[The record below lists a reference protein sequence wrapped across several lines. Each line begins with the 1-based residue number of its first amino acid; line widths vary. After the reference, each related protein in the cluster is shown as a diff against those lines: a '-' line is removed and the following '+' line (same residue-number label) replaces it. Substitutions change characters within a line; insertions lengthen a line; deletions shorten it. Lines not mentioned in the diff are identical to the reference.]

1 MQSIDPESLSTL
13 QTRIAYLKSF
23 TQFTQADAA
32 ALHAA
37 KPVIEALIPSIVD
50 AVYKKLLSYDITAKA
65 FLPRQTGYDGV
76 APTKL
81 EELDL
86 EHPMV
91 KFRMGFLKAYL
102 KKLVVADYDDLETWE
117 YFDKVGV
124 MHTGVAGFAHRAKKP
139 GLRVEYIHVGLL
151 LGYVVDLVIAAVLA
165 HPDLDNETRSAVLRA
180 LNKVIWIQND
190 LFARHYV
197 VDLETTNP
205 VAVPR
210 TGFLEGWTGPI
221 MAGAVVAVA
230 VGVLG
235 VQAIFFGPRRS

>member
-1 MQSIDPESLSTL
+1 MQSIDPKSLSIL

-23 TQFTQADAA
+23 IDFTQTDAA

-37 KPVIEALIPSIVD
+37 KPVVEALIPGIID

-65 FLPRQTGYDGV
+65 FVPRQTGYDGV

-86 EHPMV
+86 EHPMI
-91 KFRMGFLKAYL
+91 KYRMGFLKGYL
-102 KKLVVADYDDLETWE
+102 KKLVVADYDDLGTWE
-117 YFDKVGV
+117 YFDKVGI

-139 GLRVEYIHVGLL
+139 ALRVEYIHMGLL

-197 VDLETTNP
+197 VDQDTGNS
-205 VAVPR
+205 VAVPNK
-210 TGFLEGWTGPI
+210 GLWKGWTNHI
-221 MAGAVVAVA
+221 MTGAVVAV
-230 VGVLG
+230 GILG
-235 VQAIFFGPRRS
+235 VQTILWAS

>member
-1 MQSIDPESLSTL
+1 MQSIDPKSLSIL

-23 TQFTQADAA
+23 IHFTQADAA

-37 KPVIEALIPSIVD
+37 RPVVEALIPGIID

-65 FLPRQTGYDGV
+65 FVPRQTGYDGV
-76 APTKL
+76 APTKI
-81 EELDL
+81 EELNL

-91 KFRMGFLKAYL
+91 KFRMGFLKGYL
-102 KKLVVADYDDLETWE
+102 KKLVVADYDDLGTWE
-117 YFDKVGV
+117 YFDKVGI
-124 MHTGVAGFAHRAKKP
+124 MHTGAAGFAHRAKKP
-139 GLRVEYIHVGLL
+139 GLRVEYIHMGLL

-197 VDLETTNP
+197 VDLD
-205 VAVPR
+205 
-210 TGFLEGWTGPI
+210 TGNSIAAPNQGLWEGWAKHI
-221 MAGAVVAVA
+221 MVGAVVAA
-230 VGVLG
+230 GILG
-235 VQAIFFGPRRS
+235 VQTILQAS